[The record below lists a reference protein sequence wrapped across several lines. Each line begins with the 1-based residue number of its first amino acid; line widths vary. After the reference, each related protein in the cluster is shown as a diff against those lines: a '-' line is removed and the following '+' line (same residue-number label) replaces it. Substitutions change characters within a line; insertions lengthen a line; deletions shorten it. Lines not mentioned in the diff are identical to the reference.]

1 MPTLDAYVYN
11 ALGHILVETTWGDVP
26 AAESVQVRR
35 VHADGTRWPLRTYVW
50 PAASAGE
57 YQHLSGGW
65 AAFWD
70 NEAPLDTPFTYEAD
84 AVDVNG
90 AIIQSPIANQ
100 VALDTFT
107 RSTINGWGSTESP
120 VIPWTQSGLGAAGDY
135 FTNASQG
142 VMRFTASGVSSNRG
156 MLLDPVSMT
165 NGEFRVYLKS
175 NVLQIGGNGN
185 WSVRMRRNAGTN
197 SFYEFRLFLVAGGNI
212 TGNIGRN
219 LNGASASITG
229 FTGVPG
235 VATNDQ
241 GVWLYGSIQGY
252 RIRMKAWYEGI
263 VEPTA
268 FMYDFT
274 DTTPGVTGPGDF
286 EVLYSIPS
294 SVTTV
299 APFDMFV
306 DNLLIRSFDPV
317 FSPTV
322 VTAGPYTLASNGGF
336 WLRDPLRPCNDRR
349 VELCFDPAVPCV
361 PGQGVF
367 FADMQAETYAANSA
381 KFLPTK
387 AALPILVSR
396 QRREPDSALTL
407 VTRTF
412 VDRDNVLATANPGSP
427 LQWAAPPAYG
437 IPDRYMGVDA
447 VQVSRGVPD
456 MTFQPRLVQ
465 LPFSTVDRPVGSSEG
480 ACGLR
485 FMDLCDSYA
494 TWDLAAASGLSYAT
508 LVTGTPAFLGF
519 RTWATVN
526 ATWASW
532 AAVLAAEPTWQQVLV
547 P

>member
-1 MPTLDAYVYN
+1 MPTLDAYVNN

-26 AAESVQVRR
+26 QAESVQVRR

-50 PAASAGE
+50 PDAPAGE

-65 AAFWD
+65 AGFWD
-70 NEAPLDTPFTYEAD
+70 TEAPLDQAFTYEAD
-84 AVDVNG
+84 AVDAAG
-90 AIIQSPIANQ
+90 AIIQSPTRDL
-100 VALDTFT
+100 VAFDTFT
-107 RSTINGWGSTESP
+107 RSTINGWGSTENP

-142 VMRFTASGVSSNRG
+142 VMRFTASGVASNRG
-156 MLLDPVSMT
+156 MLLDPVSFT

-175 NVLQIGGNGN
+175 NVLQTGGNGN
-185 WSVRMRRNAGTN
+185 WSVKMRRNAGTN
-197 SFYEFRLFLVAGGNI
+197 SFYEWRLFLVNGANI

-219 LNGASASITG
+219 LNGASSSLTG

-235 VATNDQ
+235 VANNAQ

-252 RIRMKAWYEGI
+252 RIRMKAWLDGLT
-263 VEPTA
+263 EPSS

-274 DTTPGVTGPGDF
+274 DAAGVTGPGDF
-286 EVLYSIPS
+286 EILYSIPS

-306 DNLLIRSFDPV
+306 DELLVRSFDPV
-317 FSPTV
+317 YSPTL

-349 VELCFDPAVPCV
+349 VELCFDPADPACV

-367 FADMQAETYAANSA
+367 FADMTTETYAANAA
-381 KFLPTK
+381 KFLPTN
-387 AALPILVSR
+387 AALPIAIAR
-396 QRREPDSALTL
+396 QRREADSALTL

-412 VDRDNVLATANPGSP
+412 VDRDNVLETAEPGSP
-427 LQWAAPPAYG
+427 LQWVAPPDYG
-437 IPDRYMGVDA
+437 IPDRYMSVDA

-456 MTFQPRLVQ
+456 MTFEPRMVQ
-465 LPFSTVDRPVGSSEG
+465 LPFSTVTRPVGSSQG
-480 ACGLR
+480 VCGQR
-485 FMDLCDSYA
+485 FMDLCDTYA

-508 LVTGTPAFLGF
+508 LVTGSPAALGF
-519 RTWATVN
+519 RTWAAVN

-532 AAVLAAEPTWQQVLV
+532 AAVLAAEPLWSNVLV